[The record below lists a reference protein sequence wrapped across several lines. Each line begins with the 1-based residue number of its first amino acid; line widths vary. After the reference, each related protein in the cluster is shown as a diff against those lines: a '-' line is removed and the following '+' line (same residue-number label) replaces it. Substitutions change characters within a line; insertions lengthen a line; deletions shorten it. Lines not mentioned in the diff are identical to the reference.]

1 MVSLRLS
8 QALPLCPTPPFI
20 PYPTSRA
27 IANKTKALILQ
38 HFERGP
44 KLNDSSNRYEHTCK
58 GCGEKFPKGR
68 IDSLTAHI
76 LKKCVAMRDQDRQR
90 AQLEFSQMNDLQN
103 QVHGHNGEVQMKG
116 KTVDLPIVN
125 RNWSALETLAEVS
138 RQIDMNEHKHDGPQT
153 ERAAGMGGPSESSRA
168 DRLEL
173 QEQYTLDNPPVSYE
187 QRVLRDRKG
196 MYIFPIFKLCTLT
209 FQSCQPKVQ
218 PRRK

>member
-1 MVSLRLS
+1 
-8 QALPLCPTPPFI
+8 
-20 PYPTSRA
+20 
-27 IANKTKALILQ
+27 LILQ

-44 KLNDSSNRYEHTCK
+44 KLNDASNRYEHTCK

-90 AQLEFSQMNDLQN
+90 AAIQFNHLNELQN
-103 QVHGHNGEVQMKG
+103 AAHGHGDIHMKG

-138 RQIDMNEHKHDGPQT
+138 RQIDLNENKHDGTPHD
-153 ERAAGMGGPSESSRA
+153 RGGMGGPSDPLRG

-187 QRVLRDRKG
+187 QRVLRDKKG
-196 MYIFPIFKLCTLT
+196 RPG
-209 FQSCQPKVQ
+209 
-218 PRRK
+218 